1 MVVIDAL
8 WARVGGGLSFITQQV
23 AALERVRP
31 EWKLQVLGAPWNSGL
46 LQDELRSE
54 VRTVPLRTLAGRL
67 AYEQAVLPTIGCDI
81 LYAPG
86 NFCPLLPTRAP
97 IVLTVHNPSYY
108 GEARWA
114 PYNRTLRRQTGNP
127 AKVQLVVDL
136 TNVTLLESISL
147 QRPLRLP
154 RPHFLRR
161 LQQHRQVFEPPV
173 VHQPP
178 EGLDDR
184 TPFFLSIHND
194 YPHKR
199 LADAVGAWAV
209 AFGQDRYPPRLVM
222 VGDVSPEARAR

>member
-114 PYNRTLRRQTGNP
+114 PYNRTLRRQTEAMLNH
-127 AKVQLVVDL
+127 L
-136 TNVTLLESISL
+136 SM
-147 QRPLRLP
+147 
-154 RPHFLRR
+154 RR
-161 LQQHRQVFEPPV
+161 
-173 VHQPP
+173 
-178 EGLDDR
+178 
-184 TPFFLSIHND
+184 
-194 YPHKR
+194 
-199 LADAVGAWAV
+199 ADAITV
-209 AFGQDRYPPRLVM
+209 
-222 VGDVSPEARAR
+222 VSDALMAQIDGE